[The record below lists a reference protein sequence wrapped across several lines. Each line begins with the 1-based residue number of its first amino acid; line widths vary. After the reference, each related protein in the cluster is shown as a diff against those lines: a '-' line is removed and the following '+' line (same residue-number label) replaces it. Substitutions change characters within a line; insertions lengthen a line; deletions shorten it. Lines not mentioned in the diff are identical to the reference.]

1 MVSQDLPELQS
12 LAPMMRNQALM
23 KKSPQQV
30 QEQPVLQS
38 VAPVMRN
45 QVLLKKPPPQQFQEQ
60 PLLQLVAPVMRNQTV
75 LQKNNLQQLPLVF
88 DDEKA
93 LEDRAGSLPRNAKL
107 SPTQEKKCSF
117 FTDDGKSDESVFSE
131 DFDDD
136 SHQLPLAACDL
147 SKTLEDEATISLPRN
162 ASLPGRECQSITD
175 MRSSFSPSD
184 SPSDSQQLGIPLAL
198 GHGKT
203 LENENLSSPRYAD
216 LSAQERRFTE
226 KSNTSNVSSS
236 EDNRVEESPS
246 GDAITHESVVPLM
259 RSQAL
264 MKKTP
269 QQLPMALD
277 HSKAPLE
284 NEGSCSPIPS
294 PSNADQSAQKCSITD
309 PADESASEEGA
320 MDHNTASLQHGIR
333 LQEPLM
339 GSEQQ
344 PEFQSVVPVMRNQRL
359 MKKTPFQHQEQPVL
373 HLEAPEAKNQTL
385 LKKPAPKQVV
395 HEQPLTQL
403 VAPVMRSQKLLAT
416 KKDVQQLPLALDN
429 GEGSCSPIFSL
440 PSNNAKSAQE
450 CSKKPSSSGYER
462 CSIDHHGLRS
472 SSIVSAA
479 GDSSDE
485 DSVEEY

>member
-1 MVSQDLPELQS
+1 MVSLDHPELQS
-12 LAPMMRNQALM
+12 VASMMRNQALI
-23 KKSPQQV
+23 KKNPQQS

-38 VAPVMRN
+38 VFPVMRN
-45 QVLLKKPPPQQFQEQ
+45 QALIKKLPPP
-60 PLLQLVAPVMRNQTV
+60 
-75 LQKNNLQQLPLVF
+75 QQLPLVVF
-88 DDEKA
+88 DDDKV

-107 SPTQEKKCSF
+107 VPTGGGPPGYLVVPDQERYSF
-117 FTDDGKSDESVFSE
+117 FTDDDGKSDESVFSE
-131 DFDDD
+131 DFDGD
-136 SHQLPLAACDL
+136 SQQLPLA
-147 SKTLEDEATISLPRN
+147 
-162 ASLPGRECQSITD
+162 
-175 MRSSFSPSD
+175 
-184 SPSDSQQLGIPLAL
+184 
-198 GHGKT
+198 
-203 LENENLSSPRYAD
+203 
-216 LSAQERRFTE
+216 
-226 KSNTSNVSSS
+226 
-236 EDNRVEESPS
+236 
-246 GDAITHESVVPLM
+246 
-259 RSQAL
+259 
-264 MKKTP
+264 
-269 QQLPMALD
+269 LD
-277 HSKAPLE
+277 HDKAPLE
-284 NEGSCSPIPS
+284 NEGSSSPIPL
-294 PSNADQSAQKCSITD
+294 PSNANQSAQNCSITD
-309 PADESASEEGA
+309 PADESPSEQGELG
-320 MDHNTASLQHGIR
+320 HSTASLQHGIR
-333 LQEPLM
+333 LQEPLVA
-339 GSEQQ
+339 SEQQ